1 MFHDSSQLRIL
12 MSLDAFTQERL
23 RQLEAEC
30 SRLRQENALLRAQL
44 APAALPSPATIS
56 TIEAKH
62 SPSGEV
68 TRDSPPAHKIALFR
82 RLFRGRDDVYAVR
95 WISKDGK
102 AGYSPA
108 SLKDWSERDEL
119 GRPKRTLIPLNDD
132 AIQDHLTGKHTVGVY
147 PLLQDETCYFL
158 AADFDKGGWLQ
169 DATAFLKTCA
179 DLLVPAALERSRSG
193 KGGHVW
199 IFFEQAIPAVLAR
212 KMGTALLTRTME
224 ARHQIGLDSYD
235 RLFPNQDTMPKGG
248 FGNLI
253 ALPLQA
259 GPRRDGNSVF
269 VTPDF
274 VSHPDQWAFLSS
286 VPLMALDQVESIV
299 TEAERT
305 GTLIGLR
312 PVPLN
317 DEDTDSDPWLQAPS
331 KRKKETPIIGPLP
344 QEVRVVRGNLVFVE
358 KAGLPSAMLNRLLR
372 IAAFQN
378 PEFYSAQAMR
388 LSTFGKPRVIRC
400 GEEFAQFIGLPRGS
414 FEETVSLLKAHGIK
428 PIIQDERFFG
438 VPLNLTFHGTL
449 YPEQETAIQALLQH
463 DEGVLSA
470 TTAFGKTVIAAR
482 IIAKR
487 GVNTLILVH
496 RRQLLD
502 QWRERL
508 ALFLG
513 LSVRE
518 IGVIS
523 GGKKAPGKRVDVAVI
538 QGLSR
543 NGEVNDLVA
552 EYGQVIIDECHHL
565 SAFSFEQVLRQV
577 KAKYILG
584 LTATPIRKDGHHPII
599 FMQCGPIRFRVDPQ
613 KHAALRP
620 FEHVVIPRATVFQLP
635 PTPQPP
641 PIQEL
646 YRLLADNPR
655 RNTLIVGDVLRAVK
669 EGRSPILL
677 TERTNHAEWF
687 AAALQDKVKNVVIL
701 KGGQGVK
708 QRRAAA
714 LQLASIPEGSERVI
728 IATGRYIGEGFDDSR
743 LDTLFLALPVSWK
756 GTLQQYVGRLHRL
769 HAGKTEV
776 RVYDY
781 VDGAIPMLSNMFLK
795 RRKGYNAVGYTI
807 SDDSQLP
814 L

>member
-1 MFHDSSQLRIL
+1 
-12 MSLDAFTQERL
+12 MSPDEFTKERL
-23 RQLEAEC
+23 RQLESEC
-30 SRLRQENALLRAQL
+30 ARLRQENALLRAQL
-44 APAALPSPATIS
+44 SPAALQSPATIS
-56 TIEAKH
+56 TITAKH
-62 SPSGEV
+62 SPSGGV
-68 TRDSPPAHKIALFR
+68 TSASLPAQKIALFR

-95 WISKDGK
+95 WIGKDGK

-119 GRPKRTLIPLNDD
+119 GRPKRTLIPLTDD

-158 AADFDKGGWLQ
+158 AADFDKGSWQQ

-199 IFFEQAIPAVLAR
+199 MFFEQAIPVVLAR
-212 KMGTALLTRTME
+212 KMGTSLLTRTME

-259 GPRRDGNSVF
+259 GPRRDGNSLF

-274 VSHPDQWAFLSS
+274 VPHPDQWAFLSN
-286 VPLMALDQVESIV
+286 VPLMALGQVESIV

-305 GTLIGLR
+305 VNLIGLR
-312 PVPLN
+312 PVPSN
-317 DEDTDSDPWLQAPS
+317 DEDMDTDPWLQAPS

-344 QEVRVVRGNLVFVE
+344 EEVRVVRSNLVFVE

-414 FEETVSLLKAHGIK
+414 FEEAVSLLKAHGIN
-428 PIIQDERFFG
+428 PVIQDERFLG
-438 VPLNLTFHGTL
+438 SPLNLTFHGTL
-449 YPEQETAIQALLQH
+449 YPEQELALQALLQH

-482 IIAKR
+482 MIAER

-513 LSVRE
+513 LSARE

-523 GGKKAPGKRVDVAVI
+523 GGKKTPGKRVDVAVI
-538 QGLSR
+538 QSLSR

-552 EYGQVIIDECHHL
+552 DYGQVIIDECHHL

-599 FMQCGPIRFRVDPQ
+599 FMQCGPVRFRVDPR

-620 FEHVVIPRATVFQLP
+620 FEHLVIPRATAFQLP
-635 PTPQPP
+635 PTPQPT

-646 YRLLADNPR
+646 YRLLSDNPR
-655 RNTLIVGDVLRAVK
+655 RNALIVEDVLRAVK

-687 AAALQDKVKNVVIL
+687 AAALQDKVENVVIL

-714 LQLASIPEGSERVI
+714 SQLESIPDGSERVI

-781 VDGAIPMLSNMFLK
+781 VDGAIPVLSTMFLK
-795 RRKGYNAVGYTI
+795 RRKGYEAVGSTI
-807 SDDSQLP
+807 RDDSQLP

>member
-1 MFHDSSQLRIL
+1 
-12 MSLDAFTQERL
+12 MSPDEFTQERL
-23 RQLEAEC
+23 LQLEAEC
-30 SRLRQENALLRAQL
+30 ARLRQENAILRAKL
-44 APAALPSPATIS
+44 DPAPPPSPAAVPAIRFKPDPTGVNS
-56 TIEAKH
+56 DS
-62 SPSGEV
+62 SP
-68 TRDSPPAHKIALFR
+68 AQKIALYR

-95 WISKDGK
+95 WIGKDGK

-108 SLKDWSERDEL
+108 SLRDWSERDDL
-119 GRPKRTLIPLNDD
+119 GRPKRTLISLTDE
-132 AIQDHLTGKHTVGVY
+132 AIQDHLTGKQTIGVY

-158 AADFDKGGWLQ
+158 AADFDKEGWQ
-169 DATAFLKTCA
+169 KDATAFLKTCA
-179 DLLVPAALERSRSG
+179 DCNIPATLERSRSG

-199 IFFEQAIPAVLAR
+199 IFFEQAIPSVLAR

-269 VTPDF
+269 VTSDF
-274 VSHPDQWAFLSS
+274 HQHSDQWAFLSS
-286 VPLMALDQVESIV
+286 VPLVTQEQVESIV
-299 TEAERT
+299 GAAERT

-312 PVPLN
+312 PVPFD
-317 DEDTDSDPWLQAPS
+317 DEDPAEDPWLQAPS
-331 KRKKETPIIGPLP
+331 KRKMETPISEPLP
-344 QEVRVVRGNLVFVE
+344 QEVRVLRGNLVFVE

-378 PEFYSAQAMR
+378 PEFYRAQGMR

-414 FEETVSLLKAHGIK
+414 FEETLSLLKAHNIK
-428 PIIQDERFFG
+428 PIIQDERFGG
-438 VPLNLTFHGTL
+438 VPLNTLFHGTL
-449 YPEQETAIQALLQH
+449 YPEQELALQSLILH

-482 IIAKR
+482 MIAER
-487 GVNTLILVH
+487 GVNTLVLVH

-513 LSVRE
+513 MSPRE

-523 GGKKAPGKRVDVAVI
+523 GGKKALGKRVDVAVI
-538 QGLSR
+538 QSLSR
-543 NGEVNDLVA
+543 NGEVHDLVA
-552 EYGQVIIDECHHL
+552 EYGQVIVDECHHL
-565 SAFSFEQVLRQV
+565 SAFSFEQILRQV
-577 KAKYILG
+577 KAKYVLG

-599 FMQCGPIRFRVDPQ
+599 FMQCGPIRFRVDPRR
-613 KHAALRP
+613 HAALRP
-620 FEHVVIPRATVFQLP
+620 FQHVVIPRATVFQLP
-635 PTPQPP
+635 PSPQAP

-655 RNTLIVGDVLRAVK
+655 RNAQIVEDVLNAVK
-669 EGRSPILL
+669 AGRSPILL
-677 TERTNHAEWF
+677 TERTSHADWF
-687 AAALQDKVKNVVIL
+687 ATALQDKVKNVVVL

-714 LQLASIPEGSERVI
+714 AHLESIAEASERVI
-728 IATGRYIGEGFDDSR
+728 VATGRYIGEGFDDSR
-743 LDTLFLALPVSWK
+743 LDTLFLALPVSWR

-769 HAGKTEV
+769 HAGKIEV

-781 VDGAIPMLSNMFLK
+781 IDGAIPMLSNMFLK
-795 RRKGYNAVGYTI
+795 RRRGYEAVGYTI
-807 SDDSQLP
+807 RDDSQLP